1 MNDIL
6 IAYIDKF
13 NLKSYLNENLLS
25 FIEIKYFKSGDTIC
39 RINEKINYL
48 YFLVKGRTKVHTLLS
63 TGKSLL
69 LTLDKPLSLIG
80 DLESF
85 TSPLA
90 HCTVVAIEDCIC
102 ISIPTYKVLELGSN
116 DPVFL
121 KFIIDSLGNK
131 LRSNSTYRSINLLSP
146 LENRF
151 ASYLLSIPF
160 YGDDSSIKID
170 KLTLVADLLGTSY
183 RSLTRIIKKLTEK
196 NILIKNG
203 NIVTILNKHA
213 LSLLAKDIFK
223 EYY

>member
-6 IAYIDKF
+6 RAYIDEF
-13 NLKSYLNENLLS
+13 NLKNYLNEELLNFS
-25 FIEIKYFKSGDTIC
+25 ELKYFKSGTTIC

-48 YFLVKGRTKVHTLLS
+48 YFLVHGRTKVHTLLS

-69 LTLDKPLSLIG
+69 LTLDTPLALIG

-102 ISIPTYKVLELGSN
+102 ISIPADKILKLGSN
-116 DPVFL
+116 DPIFL
-121 KFIIDSLGNK
+121 KFIINSLGNK
-131 LRSNSTYRSINLLSP
+131 LRNNSTYRSINLFCP

-160 YGDDSSIKID
+160 NGDDNSIKID
-170 KLTLVADLLGTSY
+170 KLTLVAELLGTSY
-183 RSLTRIIKKLTEK
+183 RSITRIIKQLTEK

-203 NIVTILNKHA
+203 TIVTIINKHA
-213 LSLLAKDIFK
+213 LSLLAKDFFIEK
-223 EYY
+223 

>member
-1 MNDIL
+1 MDDL
-6 IAYIDKF
+6 LKKYINKF
-13 NLKSYLNENLLS
+13 NLKSYLNENLLNS
-25 FIEIKYFKSGDTIC
+25 SEVKYFKNGDTIC

-48 YFLVKGRTKVHTLLS
+48 YFLVQGRTKVHTLLS

-90 HCTVVAIEDCIC
+90 HCTVVALEDCIC
-102 ISIPTYKVLELGSN
+102 ISIPTDKVLMHGSN

-121 KFIIDSLGNK
+121 KFIINSLGNK
-131 LRSNSTYRSINLLSP
+131 LRSTSNYSSINLLFP

-151 ASYLLSIPF
+151 ASYLLSIPSNN
-160 YGDDSSIKID
+160 DNNIIKID
-170 KLTLVADLLGTSY
+170 KLTLVAELLGTSY
-183 RSLTRIIKKLTEK
+183 RNLTRIIKQLSEK

-203 NIVTILNKHA
+203 NIVTILNKHD
-213 LSLLAKDIFK
+213 LLLLAKDIFT
-223 EYY
+223 E